1 MEKYVC
7 PHQIPGCPDQI
18 HKPLPMYV
26 IMIGAADLDKQL
38 RKEIARI
45 VGFIPN
51 TEWQLDFLHNLDFH
65 KFWKIA
71 SWIHNI
77 FCNSPVVSSERAFQ
91 KQKKTQVSSSS
102 ALFFRCLSYKA
113 MQANCL
119 CKQKRFGESRQYG
132 GRRPTGFPPL
142 TPSGKSPEQQ

>member
-1 MEKYVC
+1 MSTFYTNVYPFYNNRKKMEKYVC

-77 FCNSPVVSSERAFQ
+77 FCNSQWCPQNV
-91 KQKKTQVSSSS
+91 
-102 ALFFRCLSYKA
+102 LSK
-113 MQANCL
+113 N
-119 CKQKRFGESRQYG
+119 KR
-132 GRRPTGFPPL
+132 
-142 TPSGKSPEQQ
+142 KHK